1 MMGSYMSQRAPSRVG
16 RKSSQT
22 ELSVLKL
29 VQMSPSISR
38 VELSGLS
45 GLSSAAITGVIGGLI
60 GKGFLVEEPS
70 ATRAIGRKRVELRL
84 RPSLGCVVGI
94 DLGTFNLRI
103 AVTDL
108 NGEILAK
115 CQVKTEMWRGREGV
129 LERCF
134 GLMRETLKAA
144 GCDHSTLLGIGV
156 AFSGVI
162 DVQNGRILSYPRLGQ
177 VEQWRNVPLKKIIE
191 EEFGVPCL
199 LEDSVRAV
207 ATSERSLGAGQNL
220 KDFVYVDVGMGVG
233 ASIFINGQIYRGF
246 NGSAGEF
253 GHMTVD
259 EDGPLC
265 CCGSNGCLEAV
276 ATCTTIIETV
286 RVAIAKGVGSKT
298 LELAGADPNAITIEI
313 IAQAAE
319 QNDSLAYRALMEA
332 GSHIGAAAADLVNLL
347 NPQAI
352 IFGGALFRAAPTLL
366 LDQVHRV
373 VRHRAMEKSANDV
386 SLLLS
391 PLESDAGSRGMAR
404 LIAAD
409 LVGSVYAN
417 EITQHSALNGGAA
430 LSA

>member
-1 MMGSYMSQRAPSRVG
+1 MSSATTPRVVK
-16 RKSSQT
+16 KSSQT

-29 VQMSPSISR
+29 IQATPAISR
-38 VELSGLS
+38 VELSKLS
-45 GLSSAAITGVIGGLI
+45 GLSSAAITGVIGGLVH
-60 GKGFLVEEPS
+60 KGFLAEERAS
-70 ATRAIGRKRVELRL
+70 NKAIGRKRVALSL

-103 AVTDL
+103 VVTDL
-108 NGEILAK
+108 NGEILASR
-115 CQVKTEMWRGREGV
+115 QEKTEMSRGREGV
-129 LERCF
+129 LQRCF
-134 GLMRETLKAA
+134 AMVRETLASAGVKAT
-144 GCDHSTLLGIGV
+144 DLRGIGV

-162 DVQNGRILSYPRLGQ
+162 DVQHGRILSYPRLGQ

-191 EEFGVPCL
+191 DEFGVPCL

-207 ATSERSLGAGQNL
+207 ATSEKYLGAGQGL
-220 KDFVYVDVGMGVG
+220 RDFVYVDVGMGVG

-259 EDGPLC
+259 EHGPLC
-265 CCGSNGCLEAV
+265 CCGSNGCLEAL

-286 RVAIAKGVGSKT
+286 RAAIGKGVASKI
-298 LELAGADPNAITIEI
+298 LELAGENPTAITIEI

-319 QNDSLAYRALMEA
+319 QNDSLAYRALSEA
-332 GSHIGAAAADLVNLL
+332 ASHIGAAAADLVNLL

-352 IFGGALFRAAPTLL
+352 IFGGALFRAAPVLL
-366 LDQVHRV
+366 LEQVRRV

-386 SLLLS
+386 TLLVS

-404 LIAAD
+404 LVAAD
-409 LVGSVYAN
+409 LVESIY
-417 EITQHSALNGGAA
+417 LNGNV
-430 LSA
+430 